1 MFNQIRDVKY
11 ALSALEESSVIS
23 ITDEKGI
30 ITYVNHNFC
39 QISKF
44 SREELIGKNHNIVD
58 SGFHPRNYFKSLWDT
73 ISRGKV
79 WKGEMKNRAKDGTE
93 YWLSMTLVPFMN
105 DSGFLYQYVAIGTDI
120 TKRKQMEESLS
131 KTMKDLHDIKNALD
145 ESSIVAITDDKGV
158 ITYVNDKFCEISRY
172 EVDEL
177 VGNTHRVINS
187 RYHSKS
193 FFKLMWETIK
203 QGRVWKGEVKNRAK
217 NGNEYWMNTTIVP
230 FLDDRGVP
238 YQYVSIRTDITDR
251 IEAEAALAEALQN
264 DFRRT
269 VQNLQNC
276 VFKIVKDPRGNIT
289 YTLCEGKI
297 AEELGLTSERMLRK
311 TSYEIFP
318 YEVAEQMESYF
329 RRAFAGEPITFEL
342 KLSGKDYYITL
353 SPIEENGEIVEM
365 VGSMIDIT
373 ERKKAE
379 ETIRYMAHYDSL
391 TNLPNR
397 TLFHEKLAEAMLK
410 AKQKDQKIGV
420 MFIDL
425 DRFKN
430 INDTL
435 GHSIG
440 DVLLQAVANR
450 LIGCLR
456 KEDSVSRLGGD
467 EFAIFL
473 TGVTHKEVGEIA
485 QRIITSMSES
495 ITLDHIEIFITPSI
509 GISMYPDDGD
519 DIEALLKHADA
530 AMYLAKEQGKNN
542 YQFFSEELHQVLAKK
557 LQLERELRK
566 ALDEKQ
572 FTLHYQPK
580 IQLQTG
586 QIIGMEALIRWEHP
600 DLGLIPPIQFI
611 PIAEETGLIVPLGEW
626 VMRTACQQTKVWQEA
641 GFTQLAVAVNISLR
655 QFMQNNLIEM
665 ITSILE
671 ETGLSPQYLELE
683 ITESMALNV
692 DYTIRILNRL
702 KGLGVSISIDDF
714 GTGYSSLSYLSQFPI
729 DRLKIDQSFVRN
741 LNPRNQAIIKTI
753 IHMAHNMKIAV
764 IAEGVETHEHVD
776 FLKEQMCNEV
786 QGYFYSKPLPGKE
799 IDSFLQ
805 VNRYRES
812 GSMV

>member
-1 MFNQIRDVKY
+1 
-11 ALSALEESSVIS
+11 
-23 ITDEKGI
+23 
-30 ITYVNHNFC
+30 
-39 QISKF
+39 
-44 SREELIGKNHNIVD
+44 
-58 SGFHPRNYFKSLWDT
+58 
-73 ISRGKV
+73 
-79 WKGEMKNRAKDGTE
+79 
-93 YWLSMTLVPFMN
+93 
-105 DSGFLYQYVAIGTDI
+105 
-120 TKRKQMEESLS
+120 
-131 KTMKDLHDIKNALD
+131 
-145 ESSIVAITDDKGV
+145 
-158 ITYVNDKFCEISRY
+158 
-172 EVDEL
+172 
-177 VGNTHRVINS
+177 
-187 RYHSKS
+187 
-193 FFKLMWETIK
+193 
-203 QGRVWKGEVKNRAK
+203 
-217 NGNEYWMNTTIVP
+217 
-230 FLDDRGVP
+230 
-238 YQYVSIRTDITDR
+238 
-251 IEAEAALAEALQN
+251 
-264 DFRRT
+264 
-269 VQNLQNC
+269 
-276 VFKIVKDPRGNIT
+276 
-289 YTLCEGKI
+289 
-297 AEELGLTSERMLRK
+297 
-311 TSYEIFP
+311 
-318 YEVAEQMESYF
+318 
-329 RRAFAGEPITFEL
+329 
-342 KLSGKDYYITL
+342 
-353 SPIEENGEIVEM
+353 
-365 VGSMIDIT
+365 
-373 ERKKAE
+373 
-379 ETIRYMAHYDSL
+379 
-391 TNLPNR
+391 
-397 TLFHEKLAEAMLK
+397 
-410 AKQKDQKIGV
+410 

-456 KEDSVSRLGGD
+456 KGDSVSRLGGD

-509 GISMYPDDGD
+509 GISMYPEDGD

-542 YQFFSEELHQVLAKK
+542 YQFFSEELHQILAKK

-626 VMRTACQQTKVWQEA
+626 VMRTACQQIKVWQEA

-671 ETGLSPQYLELE
+671 ETGLSPQCLELE

-702 KGLGVSISIDDF
+702 KGLGISISIDDF

-764 IAEGVETHEHVD
+764 IAEGVETQEHVD

-786 QGYFYSKPLPGKE
+786 QGYFYSKPLPTKE
-799 IDSFLQ
+799 IDSYLQ
-805 VNRYRES
+805 VNRYGES
-812 GSMV
+812 GSLV

>member
-1 MFNQIRDVKY
+1 MFNHIRDVKY

-39 QISKF
+39 QLSKF
-44 SREELIGKNHNIVD
+44 NREELIGKSHNIVD

-79 WKGEMKNRAKDGTE
+79 WKGEMKNRGKDGTE

-120 TKRKQMEESLS
+120 TKRKLMEESLA

-217 NGNEYWMNTTIVP
+217 DGTEYWMNTTIVP

-276 VFKIVKDPRGNIT
+276 VFKIVTDQKGSIT

-297 AEELGLTSERMLRK
+297 AEALGLTSERMLRK

-318 YEVAEQMESYF
+318 YEVAEQMESNF
-329 RRAFAGEPITFEL
+329 RRAFAGESVTFEL
-342 KLSGKDYYITL
+342 QLSGNDYYITL
-353 SPIEENGEIVEM
+353 SPIEENGEIMEM

-410 AKQKDQKIGV
+410 AKQKDEKIGV

-450 LIGCLR
+450 LICCLR

-473 TGVTHKEVGEIA
+473 TGATHKEAGEIA

-580 IQLQTG
+580 IHLQTG
-586 QIIGMEALIRWEHP
+586 QIIGMEALIRWDHP

-626 VMRTACQQTKVWQEA
+626 VMRTACQQTKAWQEA

-671 ETGLSPQYLELE
+671 ETGLAPQYLELE

-702 KGLGVSISIDDF
+702 KALGVSISIDDF

-729 DRLKIDQSFVRN
+729 DRLKIDQSFLRN
-741 LNPRNQAIIKTI
+741 LNPQNQAIIKTI

-776 FLKEQMCNEV
+776 FLKEQLCNEV
-786 QGYFYSKPLPGKE
+786 QGYFYSKPLPTKE

-805 VNRYRES
+805 VNRYGES